1 MLFELTGRS
10 KTHKR
15 SRFAI
20 PVQILLVY
28 LRCAE
33 AHDAAPPSDHF
44 NRLSDFELFEI
55 TCTQKDRTQVILVT
69 SLPNKISLNAITS
82 VDTTHANALFAFV
95 TSIRAEPRTKSV
107 YIRRPMIGVEGCG
120 SMSHGKKIQVSCDTS
135 VTKVSTNGRPA
146 GLA

>member
-1 MLFELTGRS
+1 MLFGLSSRS
-10 KTHKR
+10 KTCKR

-20 PVQILLVY
+20 PVRILLVY

-44 NRLSDFELFEI
+44 NLLSDFDLFEI
-55 TCTQKDRTQVILVT
+55 TYTHKNQTHVILVT
-69 SLPNKISLNAITS
+69 SLSNKILLNAITS
-82 VDTTHANALFAFV
+82 VDTTHDNALFAFV
-95 TSIRAEPRTKSV
+95 TSIHAEPTTKSI

>member
-1 MLFELTGRS
+1 MLFELSGRS

-44 NRLSDFELFEI
+44 NLLSDFDLFEI
-55 TCTQKDRTQVILVT
+55 TCSQKDRTHVILVT
-69 SLPNKISLNAITS
+69 SLSNKISLKAVTS
-82 VDTTHANALFAFV
+82 DDTTHDNALFAFI
-95 TSIRAEPRTKSV
+95 TSIRAEPKTKSV

>member
-1 MLFELTGRS
+1 MLFELSGRS

-28 LRCAE
+28 LRCAA
-33 AHDAAPPSDHF
+33 AHDAAPPSEHF
-44 NRLSDFELFEI
+44 NLLSDFDLFEM
-55 TCTQKDRTQVILVT
+55 TCTQKDRTHVILVT
-69 SLPNKISLNAITS
+69 SLSNKISLKAVTS
-82 VDTTHANALFAFV
+82 DDTMHNNALFAFT
-95 TSIRAEPRTKSV
+95 TSIRAEPKTKSV

-135 VTKVSTNGRPA
+135 VTKVSTNGR
-146 GLA
+146 